1 MSTNKI
7 LLKFAKKG
15 INLSPEAYTKVI
27 NAENPIDFASS
38 LIVKLKSDKFTSKD
52 LISVSGEIVDEITGN
67 HITEKENQETL
78 IEKQSKPKTEQT
90 PEKPIEK
97 QNKPKTEQTPQV
109 EKTPIKPIKNQ
120 NKPKTEQT
128 PQVEKPVSME
138 NLKKDSDVKQK
149 HVNEAILEAS
159 ETVKDEKIKFK
170 RNLEKSNV
178 EYDFEIIQDT
188 SKKSYTSGELEN
200 LISYFKSRYEKLY
213 NILSK
218 RPELRKPIKVADID
232 DSQDSLSMILM
243 VKEIRSSKNGHKIV
257 DFEDDTGSISVLFSN
272 NNDELFAE
280 AEKLVRDEVIGVIAN
295 KSDDN
300 NFAFGQQ
307 IINPGVLRVPEK
319 EMDFGIVFLSDVH
332 IGSLTFLEDAFTRF
346 IDWINCDYGTEEQ
359 RRVAEDVKYLIIGGD
374 IVDGIGVYPNQEK
387 ELAIKDI
394 TEQYNEAARFLGNVR
409 SDIKIIIAP
418 GNHDA
423 SRVAEPQ
430 PAVPEEYAKA
440 LYELD
445 NVEFISN
452 PGVVSLD
459 GINVLIYH
467 GRSFDD
473 LVMAVKEFTHER
485 NDLLME
491 ELLQKR
497 HLAPIYG
504 ERTPLA
510 SELEDYLVIDEVP
523 DVFHTGHVHINTYR
537 RFKGIHMINSGT
549 FQTQTEFQ
557 KIYNIEPTP
566 AEVPVLHKGK
576 YKHFKF
582 LWWGF
587 LMKKNIDEI
596 IKISNEIYDKGL
608 VSGKAGNISVRFK
621 GEIGDIIAIT
631 PTLKSLSKLNEEDI
645 VLVDLDGNVLTKGK
659 PSSEVNMHLEIY
671 KKRPDVNGIVHT
683 HSPYATGFAHSS
695 KKIKRYEGFG
705 EIKTPY
711 LAEIDYEK
719 PGSDELAKS
728 ASEGLG
734 SEDVLV
740 LKKHG
745 VICVS
750 DNLKEAEL
758 LAVFVEEIAKSQF
771 ITLMLNSVEDR
782 I

>member
-15 INLSPEAYTKVI
+15 INLSPEAYDKVI
-27 NAENPIDFASS
+27 NADDSTNFASS

-52 LISVSGEIVDEITGN
+52 LVSVSGDTVDEIMG
-67 HITEKENQETL
+67 IKKTEDKTQKTL
-78 IEKQSKPKTEQT
+78 INEEEKTAENNTQKTKE
-90 PEKPIEK
+90 
-97 QNKPKTEQTPQV
+97 TPQQAAIK
-109 EKTPIKPIKNQ
+109 KTDSID
-120 NKPKTEQT
+120 
-128 PQVEKPVSME
+128 
-138 NLKKDSDVKQK
+138 NLKKDTDNVEK
-149 HVNEAILEAS
+149 HINKEILEAS

-170 RNLEKSNV
+170 RNEHKTNV
-178 EYDFEIIQDT
+178 QYDFKIIQDT

-200 LISYFKSRYEKLY
+200 LIAYFKSRYEKLA

-218 RPELRKPIKVADID
+218 RPELRNFTKIADID
-232 DSQDSLSMILM
+232 DGQENLSLILM
-243 VKEIRSSKNGHKIV
+243 VREIRTSKNGHKIV
-257 DFEDDTGSISVLFSN
+257 ECEDDTGTMSILFSN
-272 NNDELFAE
+272 KNEELFAN
-280 AEKLVRDEVIGVIAN
+280 AEKLVKDEVIGVIAN
-295 KSDDN
+295 KSEKG
-300 NFAFGQQ
+300 FAFGQE
-307 IINPGVLRVPEK
+307 IIFPGVLRIPEK

-332 IGSLTFLEDAFTRF
+332 IGSLTFLEDAFSRF
-346 IDWINCDYGTEEQ
+346 IDWINCEYGNEEQ
-359 RRVAEDVKYLIIGGD
+359 RKVAEDVKYLIIGGD

-394 TEQYNEAARFLGNVR
+394 TQQYNEAARFLGNIR

-452 PGVVSLD
+452 PGIVSLD

-473 LVMAVKEFTHER
+473 LVMAIKDFSHER

-491 ELLQKR
+491 ELLNKR

-510 SELEDYLVIDEVP
+510 SELEDYLVIDEIP

-537 RFKGIHMINSGT
+537 KYKGVHLINSGT

-582 LWWGF
+582 
-587 LMKKNIDEI
+587 I
-596 IKISNEIYDKGL
+596 
-608 VSGKAGNISVRFK
+608 
-621 GEIGDIIAIT
+621 
-631 PTLKSLSKLNEEDI
+631 
-645 VLVDLDGNVLTKGK
+645 
-659 PSSEVNMHLEIY
+659 
-671 KKRPDVNGIVHT
+671 
-683 HSPYATGFAHSS
+683 
-695 KKIKRYEGFG
+695 
-705 EIKTPY
+705 
-711 LAEIDYEK
+711 
-719 PGSDELAKS
+719 
-728 ASEGLG
+728 
-734 SEDVLV
+734 
-740 LKKHG
+740 
-745 VICVS
+745 
-750 DNLKEAEL
+750 
-758 LAVFVEEIAKSQF
+758 
-771 ITLMLNSVEDR
+771 
-782 I
+782 

>member
-1 MSTNKI
+1 MSTSKI

-15 INLSPEAYTKVI
+15 INLSPEAYDKVI

-38 LIVKLKSDKFTSKD
+38 MIVKLKSDKFSSKD
-52 LISVSGEIVDEITGN
+52 LVSVSGEMIDEITGN
-67 HITEKENQETL
+67 SESLKKDNQKTL
-78 IEKQSKPKTEQT
+78 INEPEKTVDEKPKTPQPETKVDQKPASIDDLKKSGDT
-90 PEKPIEK
+90 PEK
-97 QNKPKTEQTPQV
+97 
-109 EKTPIKPIKNQ
+109 
-120 NKPKTEQT
+120 
-128 PQVEKPVSME
+128 
-138 NLKKDSDVKQK
+138 
-149 HVNEAILEAS
+149 HVNQEIVEATEKIED
-159 ETVKDEKIKFK
+159 TKIKFK
-170 RNLEKSNV
+170 RNEQKTNV
-178 EYDFEIIQDT
+178 KYDFKIIQDT

-200 LISYFKSRYEKLY
+200 LIAYFKSRYEKLA

-218 RPELRKPIKVADID
+218 RPELRNYVKVADID
-232 DSQDSLSMILM
+232 DGMESLSLILM
-243 VKEIRSSKNGHKIV
+243 VREIRTSKNGHKIV
-257 DFEDDTGSISVLFSN
+257 EFEDDTGTISILFSN
-272 NNDELFAE
+272 KNDELFAE
-280 AEKLVRDEVIGVIAN
+280 AEKLVKDEVVGVIAN
-295 KSDDN
+295 KSDDS

-332 IGSLTFLEDAFTRF
+332 IGSLTFLEDAFKRF
-346 IDWINCDYGTEEQ
+346 IDWINCEYGNEEQ
-359 RRVAEDVKYLIIGGD
+359 RKVAEDVKYLIIGGD
-374 IVDGIGVYPNQEK
+374 IVDGIGVYPNQDK

-394 TEQYNEAARFLGNVR
+394 TQQYNEAAKFLGNIR

-537 RFKGIHMINSGT
+537 RFKGIHLINSGT

-582 LWWGF
+582 
-587 LMKKNIDEI
+587 I
-596 IKISNEIYDKGL
+596 
-608 VSGKAGNISVRFK
+608 
-621 GEIGDIIAIT
+621 
-631 PTLKSLSKLNEEDI
+631 
-645 VLVDLDGNVLTKGK
+645 
-659 PSSEVNMHLEIY
+659 
-671 KKRPDVNGIVHT
+671 
-683 HSPYATGFAHSS
+683 
-695 KKIKRYEGFG
+695 
-705 EIKTPY
+705 
-711 LAEIDYEK
+711 
-719 PGSDELAKS
+719 
-728 ASEGLG
+728 
-734 SEDVLV
+734 
-740 LKKHG
+740 
-745 VICVS
+745 
-750 DNLKEAEL
+750 
-758 LAVFVEEIAKSQF
+758 
-771 ITLMLNSVEDR
+771 
-782 I
+782 

>member
-15 INLSPEAYTKVI
+15 INLSPEAYDKVI
-27 NAENPIDFASS
+27 NAENPLDFASS
-38 LIVKLKSDKFTSKD
+38 LIVKLKSDKFSSKD
-52 LISVSGEIVDEITGN
+52 LVSVNGQTIDEITGN
-67 HITEKENQETL
+67 VTKADITNEKITEPAGQTKINEVKEE
-78 IEKQSKPKTEQT
+78 
-90 PEKPIEK
+90 PI
-97 QNKPKTEQTPQV
+97 
-109 EKTPIKPIKNQ
+109 
-120 NKPKTEQT
+120 
-128 PQVEKPVSME
+128 VEKPAPQTDVKEKPKVEKPTPESNVKEKPTSIE
-138 NLKKDSDVKQK
+138 NLKKESDKPKK
-149 HVNEAILEAS
+149 HVNQEIIEAS
-159 ETVKDEKIKFK
+159 ETVKDEKIQFK
-170 RNLEKSNV
+170 RNLQKTNV
-178 EYDFEIIQDT
+178 EYDFKILQDT

-200 LISYFKSRYEKLY
+200 LIAYFKSRYEKLAD
-213 NILSK
+213 ILSK
-218 RPELRKPIKVADID
+218 RPELRNYTKIADID
-232 DSQDSLSMILM
+232 DSQDSLSLILM
-243 VKEIRSSKNGHKIV
+243 VREIRTSKNGHKIV
-257 DFEDDTGSISVLFSN
+257 EFEDDTGTISILFSQN
-272 NNDELFAE
+272 NEDLFAE
-280 AEKLVRDEVIGVIAN
+280 AEKLVKDEVIGVIAN
-295 KSDDN
+295 KSDDR

-346 IDWINCDYGTEEQ
+346 IDWINLDYGTEEQ

-394 TEQYNEAARFLGNVR
+394 TQQYNEAARFLGNIR

-473 LVMAVKEFTHER
+473 LVMAVKQFTHER

-491 ELLQKR
+491 ELLKKR

-523 DVFHTGHVHINTYR
+523 DIFHTGHVHINTYR
-537 RFKGIHMINSGT
+537 RFNGIHLINSGT

-566 AEVPVLHKGK
+566 AEVPVIHKGK

-582 LWWGF
+582 L
-587 LMKKNIDEI
+587 
-596 IKISNEIYDKGL
+596 
-608 VSGKAGNISVRFK
+608 
-621 GEIGDIIAIT
+621 
-631 PTLKSLSKLNEEDI
+631 
-645 VLVDLDGNVLTKGK
+645 
-659 PSSEVNMHLEIY
+659 
-671 KKRPDVNGIVHT
+671 
-683 HSPYATGFAHSS
+683 
-695 KKIKRYEGFG
+695 
-705 EIKTPY
+705 
-711 LAEIDYEK
+711 
-719 PGSDELAKS
+719 
-728 ASEGLG
+728 
-734 SEDVLV
+734 
-740 LKKHG
+740 
-745 VICVS
+745 
-750 DNLKEAEL
+750 
-758 LAVFVEEIAKSQF
+758 
-771 ITLMLNSVEDR
+771 
-782 I
+782 

>member
-15 INLSPEAYTKVI
+15 INLSPEAYNRVI

-52 LISVSGEIVDEITGN
+52 LISVSGETVDELTG
-67 HITEKENQETL
+67 I
-78 IEKQSKPKTEQT
+78 
-90 PEKPIEK
+90 KPIEENKSQKTLINSEKEEKSKPIK
-97 QNKPKTEQTPQV
+97 QKTQTIRKPIKKEPETTQTPQ
-109 EKTPIKPIKNQ
+109 EKIDSI
-120 NKPKTEQT
+120 
-128 PQVEKPVSME
+128 E
-138 NLKKDSDVKQK
+138 NLKKDSDVKEK
-149 HVNEAILEAS
+149 HVNEVILEAS

-178 EYDFEIIQDT
+178 QYDFKIIQDT

-218 RPELRKPIKVADID
+218 RPELRNPIKVADID

-257 DFEDDTGSISVLFSN
+257 ELEDDTGNISVLFSQN
-272 NNDELFAE
+272 KEELFEE

-300 NFAFGQQ
+300 HFAFGQQ
-307 IINPGVLRVPEK
+307 IIKPGVLRVPDK

-332 IGSLTFLEDAFTRF
+332 IGSLTFLEDAFQRF
-346 IDWINCDYGTEEQ
+346 IDWINCDFGTEEQ
-359 RRVAEDVKYLIIGGD
+359 RRVAEDIKYLIIGGD
-374 IVDGIGVYPNQEK
+374 IVDGIGVYPNQDQ
-387 ELAIKDI
+387 ELVIKDI
-394 TEQYNEAARFLGNVR
+394 TEQYNEAARFLGNIR

-473 LVMAVKEFTHER
+473 LVMAVKEFSYER
-485 NDLLME
+485 SDLLME

-523 DVFHTGHVHINTYR
+523 DILHTGHIHVNSYKR
-537 RFKGIHMINSGT
+537 YKGIHLINSGT
-549 FQTQTEFQ
+549 FQTQTSFQ
-557 KIYNIEPTP
+557 KIHNIEPTP
-566 AEVPVLHKGK
+566 AEVPVIHKGK

-582 LWWGF
+582 L
-587 LMKKNIDEI
+587 
-596 IKISNEIYDKGL
+596 
-608 VSGKAGNISVRFK
+608 
-621 GEIGDIIAIT
+621 
-631 PTLKSLSKLNEEDI
+631 
-645 VLVDLDGNVLTKGK
+645 
-659 PSSEVNMHLEIY
+659 
-671 KKRPDVNGIVHT
+671 
-683 HSPYATGFAHSS
+683 
-695 KKIKRYEGFG
+695 
-705 EIKTPY
+705 
-711 LAEIDYEK
+711 
-719 PGSDELAKS
+719 
-728 ASEGLG
+728 
-734 SEDVLV
+734 
-740 LKKHG
+740 
-745 VICVS
+745 
-750 DNLKEAEL
+750 
-758 LAVFVEEIAKSQF
+758 
-771 ITLMLNSVEDR
+771 
-782 I
+782 